1 MARYAERLAR
11 GLNLPE
17 EEVERV
23 RIAALLRDVG
33 EVGVAESILNKPS
46 PLNDEER
53 RELERHPEIGARIVG
68 AAQLGRV
75 GEWILSHHERPDG
88 GGYPRGLRE
97 HQIPLEGRI
106 LAVADAYAAM
116 TADRPYR
123 RPFSPKR
130 AKAELQARAGSQF
143 DHDVVAAF
151 LSLNGELE
159 SDAEPEH
166 GRAAGGGLSGAA
178 AAAASRALG
187 LARRAFRRGPRSSRA
202 TRGWPGSRGSPPA
215 RQAFR

>member
-1 MARYAERLAR
+1 M
-11 GLNLPE
+11 P
-17 EEVERV
+17 
-23 RIAALLRDVG
+23 
-33 EVGVAESILNKPS
+33 PS
-46 PLNDEER
+46 S
-53 RELERHPEIGARIVG
+53 
-68 AAQLGRV
+68 GRV

-123 RPFSPKR
+123 QPFSPKR

-159 SDAEPEH
+159 SDAEPDTAAP
-166 GRAAGGGLSGAA
+166 RAEA
-178 AAAASRALG
+178 
-187 LARRAFRRGPRSSRA
+187 
-202 TRGWPGSRGSPPA
+202 
-215 RQAFR
+215 